1 MIYVSVLQNL
11 PTTNPLTVGLDRFS
25 VPRFVNYQ
33 LIGLALSWCGYQR
46 SSHPLEAPTESE
58 HDKDIRLRYIH
69 IYIYI
74 IDHVDGYMDIPKFR
88 KKISWFIIIFFHP
101 H

>member
-1 MIYVSVLQNL
+1 M
-11 PTTNPLTVGLDRFS
+11 PTTNPLTVGLDRFFF
-25 VPRFVNYQ
+25 PRFVNDQ

-58 HDKDIRLRYIH
+58 NDKKHPTKVYPYIH

-74 IDHVDGYMDIPKFR
+74 IYHVDGYMDIPKFR
-88 KKISWFIIIFFHP
+88 KKSHGLSSSSFIPIKLAIL
-101 H
+101 